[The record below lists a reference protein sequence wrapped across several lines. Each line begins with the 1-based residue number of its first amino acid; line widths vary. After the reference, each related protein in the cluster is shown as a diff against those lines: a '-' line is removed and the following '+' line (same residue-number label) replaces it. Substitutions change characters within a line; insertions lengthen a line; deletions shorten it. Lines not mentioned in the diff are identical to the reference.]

1 MECME
6 FSTLWLSK
14 FFLPLGV
21 SRLEAM
27 KLVCSLHIEELV
39 TVVYVSAN
47 VFWQDVITDAV
58 SFTSV
63 EALSFVIVA
72 K

>member
-1 MECME
+1 M
-6 FSTLWLSK
+6 
-14 FFLPLGV
+14 
-21 SRLEAM
+21 
-27 KLVCSLHIEELV
+27 HIEQLI

-63 EALSFVIVA
+63 EAVSFLIVA